1 MNDFESYEIKIN
13 EDNQYFHIVGKV
25 IKSIV

>member
-1 MNDFESYEIKIN
+1 MNDFESYEIKVN